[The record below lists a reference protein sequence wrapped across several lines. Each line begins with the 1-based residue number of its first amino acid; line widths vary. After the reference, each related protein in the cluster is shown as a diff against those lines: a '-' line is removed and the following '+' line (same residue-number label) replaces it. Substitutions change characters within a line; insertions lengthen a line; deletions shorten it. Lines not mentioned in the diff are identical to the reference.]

1 MHDHSHA
8 GNTAD
13 SAGFPWEGRSFETQ
27 ADTFADDSGETP
39 IELARVIA
47 KFRSGTASHADVLAV
62 FTASRVLIPLLTV
75 AGDVG
80 ETPDGRTVDKT
91 QELSIVTVQAPDGRK
106 VLPVFSSVTAMQ
118 RWNPQARP
126 VPNFGRNVALAALDD
141 GNDLVI
147 LDPTTAEMEFGI
159 RRPTLWAMVQG
170 EQRTPPW
177 LDDAVTAEFR
187 ASIAD
192 EPAVREVTLSNGDP
206 DARLMSPEL
215 LVTLTLESGLSED
228 ALAEVVQRLQARWGA
243 STIVAERVDS
253 MTLRLRSADSAPA
266 DSGEKMRGTAPN
278 PGR

>member
-1 MHDHSHA
+1 MHDHSQVE
-8 GNTAD
+8 NTAD
-13 SAGFPWEGRSFETQ
+13 SAGFPWEGRSFESQ

-47 KFRSGTASHADVLAV
+47 DFRSGAASHAEVLAV
-62 FTASRVLIPLLTV
+62 FATSRVLIPLLTV

-80 ETPDGRTVDKT
+80 ETPDGRAVDKT

-159 RRPTLWAMVQG
+159 RRPTLWAMVQD
-170 EQRTPPW
+170 EQRTQPW
-177 LDDAVTAEFR
+177 LDDAITAEFR

-192 EPAVREVTLSNGDP
+192 EPAVCEVTLASGDP
-206 DARLMSPEL
+206 EARLMSPEL

-228 ALAEVVQRLQARWGA
+228 ALAGVVQRLQARWGA
-243 STIVAERVDS
+243 STVVAERVDS
-253 MTLRLRSADSAPA
+253 MMLRLRSAS
-266 DSGEKMRGTAPN
+266 
-278 PGR
+278 